1 MSTVENRAW
10 LGEFLRRRREELTPA
25 EVGLSARTAGRTPG
39 LRREEVAALAT
50 VSSSYYE
57 RLEQGRGPRPSATV
71 LGAIA
76 AALRL
81 TGDEE
86 AYLYRLAGQ
95 SPPVRHDRPEQVDPG
110 LTHLLDAVSDTTPA
124 FVTDELGT
132 VLAQNWL
139 NVTLFGRFAGRPGL
153 TGNLVWHWFTAPEWR
168 HRLDPP
174 ENQEQTGAAYVADL
188 RALIA
193 ERGPDS
199 AASALAERL
208 IGASPEFRA
217 MWSRHTVATLHCP
230 TKVVHDARVGRLD
243 LDCAIVTSPAWRQR
257 MLLLKPVPGTPSAA
271 RIAALHSGRPSPRS
285 SPHKQDVVVGVAR
298 P

>member
-1 MSTVENRAW
+1 MENRAW

-25 EVGLSARTAGRTPG
+25 EVGLTARTTGRTPG

-50 VSSSYYE
+50 VSASYYE

-71 LGAIA
+71 LAAIA
-76 AALRL
+76 AALQL

-86 AYLYRLAGQ
+86 TYLFRLAGQ
-95 SPPVRHDRPEQVDPG
+95 SAPVRRDEPQQVDPG
-110 LTHLLDAVSDTTPA
+110 LAHVLDAVSDTTPA

-139 NVTLFGRFAGRPGL
+139 NVTLFGRFTGRPGL
-153 TGNLVWHWFTAPEWR
+153 TGNLIWHWFTSPEWR
-168 HRLDPP
+168 HRIDPP

-188 RALIA
+188 RTLIA
-193 ERGPDS
+193 ERGEDS
-199 AASALAERL
+199 AARDLAERL
-208 IGASPEFRA
+208 IEVSREFRG
-217 MWSRHTVATLHCP
+217 MWARHTVATLHCP
-230 TKVVHDARVGRLD
+230 TKVVHDPRVGRLD
-243 LDCAIVTSPAWRQR
+243 LDCAIVTSSAWRQR

-271 RIAALHSGRPSPRS
+271 RIAALHSYRPSPRS
-285 SPHKQDVVVGVAR
+285 APHKQDVVGGAAR